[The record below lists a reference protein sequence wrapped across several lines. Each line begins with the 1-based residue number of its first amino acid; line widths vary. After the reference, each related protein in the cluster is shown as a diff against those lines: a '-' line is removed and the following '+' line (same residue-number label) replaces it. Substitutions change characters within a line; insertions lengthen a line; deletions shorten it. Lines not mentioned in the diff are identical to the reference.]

1 MTKQRNDF
9 ILEDFQVSEELE
21 ALLRKGHRW
30 RLWLVRGVFLLCVLW
45 LIFLALSWLI
55 GLHIDIKS
63 VWTMWPLLLLFA
75 SVGVYAVRLSGK
87 CPQCKSKLAEGSK
100 SGSVVHYCPRCR
112 IYGKTGVEF

>member
-55 GLHIDIKS
+55 GWHIDIKS
-63 VWTMWPLLLLFA
+63 VWPMWPLLLLFA

-87 CPQCKSKLAEGSK
+87 CPLCKSKLAEGSK
-100 SGSVVHYCPRCR
+100 SGGVVHYCPRCN